1 MQRPREGNLST
12 KRWTDKVFTG
22 DSITTTARQSYA
34 VRQRDV
40 ELGVKSKGRERTF
53 DHRTV
58 TERLFPQKTI
68 KVNDPTNLEDKVD
81 LTRVR
86 DARRAL
92 RRRYSARNNID
103 AIFDKYDNG
112 KKGFIDAHD
121 ISRQAKHL
129 GLGIS
134 EDECQVLI

>member
-1 MQRPREGNLST
+1 M
-12 KRWTDKVFTG
+12 
-22 DSITTTARQSYA
+22 
-34 VRQRDV
+34 
-40 ELGVKSKGRERTF
+40 KSKGRERTF

-134 EDECQVLI
+134 KDECQVLI